1 MKLLNVVFNT
11 KVYEKAN
18 NLLNRTILYQFFILI
33 IFLSNIA
40 NSKDPE
46 QINKES
52 ITQYPGRC
60 PCLYSIMSNSNNICG
75 KKSAYAKSSGHEL
88 LCYVSDIKNKKRKL
102 LEKENV
108 KIIDGD
114 TIHINKKK
122 YRLYG
127 IDAPEINQ
135 KCKINKKEYKCGI
148 KSKVFLKSLTSNK
161 EIICKK
167 KDIDKYKRI
176 VAVCFANG
184 ENINQI
190 MVKSG
195 WAVAYRYYS
204 KDYIEDEIFAKKN
217 RLGMWKGSFTKP
229 SYWRRKN

>member
-1 MKLLNVVFNT
+1 MLSLIQKFMKKQIIYSIDLP
-11 KVYEKAN
+11 Y
-18 NLLNRTILYQFFILI
+18 IIFFILI
-33 IFLSNIA
+33 IFLSNIT

-46 QINKES
+46 QIIKEF
-52 ITQYPGRC
+52 ITQYPGKC
-60 PCLYSIMSNSNNICG
+60 PCPYSMMSNGKVCG
-75 KKSAYAKSSGHEL
+75 KKSAYLKSSGYEL
-88 LCYVSDIKNKKRKL
+88 LCYVSDIKDKKGKFI
-102 LEKENV
+102 EKKNV

-161 EIICKK
+161 EIICRK

-195 WAVAYRYYS
+195 WAIAYRYYS

-217 RLGMWKGSFTKP
+217 RLGMWKGSFTNP
-229 SYWRRKN
+229 GYWRRKN